1 MKASPVRGVA
11 AFDFDGTLVDG
22 TSFPEFLMRLLG
34 RRRFGIAL
42 ARAGPSMLAGYR
54 RSGRD
59 GSKEALLIRAVR
71 GVSANRAEEVGEA
84 FALELTK
91 RIRPEMIPSLRWHDE
106 HHHRRILV
114 SASLVLYLRPFGRL
128 NGFDQVIA
136 TRLEVGPDDRLTG
149 RIDGSNVR
157 AAQKAALLG
166 KALGPGPVELWAYGD
181 SSGDREM
188 LAMAQH
194 PVWLSDLLGE
204 VRPGLTPVGLSARMY
219 RWLAKL

>member
-1 MKASPVRGVA
+1 VSGAA
-11 AFDFDGTLVDG
+11 AFDFDGTLVKG
-22 TSFPEFLMRLLG
+22 TSFPEFLIRLLG

-42 ARAGPSMLAGYR
+42 VRAGPSMLAGYC

-59 GSKEALLIRAVR
+59 GSKTALLIRAVR
-71 GVSANRAEEVGEA
+71 GVSANRAERVGEA
-84 FALELTK
+84 FALELTE
-91 RIRPEMIPSLRWHDE
+91 RIRPEMIPSLRWHDD

-114 SASLVLYLRPFGRL
+114 SASLALYLGPFGRL

-136 TRLEVGPDDRLTG
+136 TRLEVGPDQRLTG

-157 AAQKAALLG
+157 AVHKATLL
-166 KALGPGPVELWAYGD
+166 AESLGPGPVELWAYGD

-194 PVWLSDLLGE
+194 PVWLSELLSE
-204 VRPGLTPVGLSARMY
+204 VRPGLTPLGLSARMY

>member
-1 MKASPVRGVA
+1 VAVSPVSGAA
-11 AFDFDGTLVDG
+11 AFDFDGTLVEG
-22 TSFPEFLMRLLG
+22 TSFPKFLIRLLG
-34 RRRFGIAL
+34 RRRFGMAL
-42 ARAGPSMLAGYR
+42 VQAGPSMLAGYC

-59 GSKEALLIRAVR
+59 GSKAALLIRAVR
-71 GVSANRAEEVGEA
+71 GVSANRAGKVGEA
-84 FALELTK
+84 FALELTD
-91 RIRPEMIPSLRWHDE
+91 RVRPEMIPSLRWHDD

-114 SASLVLYLRPFGRL
+114 SASLAHYLEPFGRL

-149 RIDGSNVR
+149 HIDGTNVR
-157 AAQKAALLG
+157 GAQKATLLAE
-166 KALGPGPVELWAYGD
+166 ALGPGPVELWAYGD

-194 PVWLSDLLGE
+194 PVWLPDLLGE

>member
-1 MKASPVRGVA
+1 VGAPVEGAA
-11 AFDFDGTLVDG
+11 AFDFDGTLVKG
-22 TSFPEFLMRLLG
+22 TSFPKFLIRLLG
-34 RRRFGIAL
+34 HRRFAL
-42 ARAGPSMLAGYR
+42 ALVRAAPSMLAGYR

-59 GSKEALLIRAVR
+59 ASKAALLVRAVR
-71 GVSANRAEEVGEA
+71 GVSANRAERVGEA
-84 FALELTK
+84 LALELTE
-91 RIRPEMIPSLRWHDE
+91 RIRPEMIPSLQWHDD
-106 HHHRRILV
+106 HRHRRILV
-114 SASLVLYLRPFGRL
+114 SASLALYLGPFGRL

-157 AAQKAALLG
+157 AAHKATLLAE
-166 KALGPGPVELWAYGD
+166 ALGPGPVELWAYGD
-181 SSGDREM
+181 STGDREM